1 MHYRATFG
9 TYPECTMNKLQKGQG
24 ANLRYIMEYGSTPY
38 VGMARKKMAAP
49 YNAYKIIRS
58 ELGFDYSHRLL

>member
-1 MHYRATFG
+1 MNSDFG
-9 TYPECTMNKLQKGQG
+9 RVNHGV
-24 ANLRYIMEYGSTPY
+24 RYTPY
-38 VGMARKKMAAP
+38 VGMARKQMAAP

>member
-1 MHYRATFG
+1 MDVVASHETIEGF
-9 TYPECTMNKLQKGQG
+9 TSVN
-24 ANLRYIMEYGSTPY
+24 IMEYGSTPY